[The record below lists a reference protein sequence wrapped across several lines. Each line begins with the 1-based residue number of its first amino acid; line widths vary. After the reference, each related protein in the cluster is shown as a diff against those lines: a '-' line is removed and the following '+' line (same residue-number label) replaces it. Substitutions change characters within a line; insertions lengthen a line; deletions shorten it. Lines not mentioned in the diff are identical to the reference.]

1 MKDIQK
7 ILRTIATAATV
18 AIVVFSCKSKLSEAQ
33 SLDLAKTPLQ
43 SVDSMYMIQSE
54 KGSLQMRV
62 STPKLRRFETDTLST
77 EFFPDGIMVYAYNEE
92 GDLATTIK
100 ARQASHVKDKR
111 NNAETWKAFGDV
123 RVRTIIKKETMETD
137 TLYWDREKQEIYT
150 DCYIRLYSPDGFMQG
165 YGMRSDEKARN
176 SIIHRPFNSYS
187 VVVQDTTRVLVD
199 SANFIGP
206 LLRK

>member
-1 MKDIQK
+1 MEGISK

-54 KGSLQMRV
+54 KGRLQMRV

-92 GDLATTIK
+92 GDLETTIT
-100 ARQASHVKDKR
+100 ARQASHIKDKR
-111 NNAETWKAFGDV
+111 THAETWKAFGDV
-123 RVRTIIKKETMETD
+123 RVRNIIKKETMETD

-150 DCYIRLYSPDGFMQG
+150 DCYIRLFSPDGFMQG

-187 VVVQDTTRVLVD
+187 VVVQYTTRVLVD
-199 SANFIGP
+199 TANFIGP

>member
-1 MKDIQK
+1 
-7 ILRTIATAATV
+7 
-18 AIVVFSCKSKLSEAQ
+18 
-33 SLDLAKTPLQ
+33 
-43 SVDSMYMIQSE
+43 MYMIQSE
-54 KGSLQMRV
+54 KGKLQMRIA
-62 STPKLRRFETDTLST
+62 TPKLQRFETDTLST
-77 EFFPDGIMVYAYNEE
+77 ELFPEGIMVYAYNEE
-92 GDLATTIK
+92 GDLETTIR
-100 ARQASHVKDKR
+100 ARKASHIRDKR
-111 NNAETWKAFGDV
+111 TKSETWKAFGDV
-123 RVRTIIKKETMETD
+123 RVRNIIKKETMETD

-187 VVVQDTTRVLVD
+187 VVVQDSTRVLID

>member
-54 KGSLQMRV
+54 KGRLQMRV

-92 GDLATTIK
+92 GDLETTIK

-111 NNAETWKAFGDV
+111 NNADV
-123 RVRTIIKKETMETD
+123 RVRNIIKKETMETD

>member
-1 MKDIQK
+1 
-7 ILRTIATAATV
+7 
-18 AIVVFSCKSKLSEAQ
+18 
-33 SLDLAKTPLQ
+33 
-43 SVDSMYMIQSE
+43 
-54 KGSLQMRV
+54 
-62 STPKLRRFETDTLST
+62 
-77 EFFPDGIMVYAYNEE
+77 
-92 GDLATTIK
+92 
-100 ARQASHVKDKR
+100 
-111 NNAETWKAFGDV
+111 
-123 RVRTIIKKETMETD
+123 METD

>member
-54 KGSLQMRV
+54 KGRLQMRV

-92 GDLATTIK
+92 GDLETTIK

-123 RVRTIIKKETMETD
+123 RVRNIIKKETMETD

-187 VVVQDTTRVLVD
+187 VVAQDTTRVLVD